1 MRRALAAL
9 SIGLVVAGCGGPS
22 AVPHRTWVTNV
33 CQALGPWRD
42 RLTALNTQAAQQ
54 MKTATTPA
62 QTREHLLGLLDGARQ
77 ASEDARTRVAGAG
90 VPDVRDGAA
99 IAERFVNALAAV
111 RDAYGRARDTV
122 KALPDNTFYA
132 GVTTAMGTLN
142 ADYAKAGLDT
152 AKVASADLH
161 RDFDEV
167 PACG

>member
-77 ASEDARTRVAGAG
+77 ASEDAPSASSTRWPPCATRTAG
-90 VPDVRDGAA
+90 P
-99 IAERFVNALAAV
+99 
-111 RDAYGRARDTV
+111 
-122 KALPDNTFYA
+122 
-132 GVTTAMGTLN
+132 GT
-142 ADYAKAGLDT
+142 
-152 AKVASADLH
+152 
-161 RDFDEV
+161 R
-167 PACG
+167 

>member
-1 MRRALAAL
+1 
-9 SIGLVVAGCGGPS
+9 
-22 AVPHRTWVTNV
+22 
-33 CQALGPWRD
+33 
-42 RLTALNTQAAQQ
+42 
-54 MKTATTPA
+54 
-62 QTREHLLGLLDGARQ
+62 
-77 ASEDARTRVAGAG
+77 
-90 VPDVRDGAA
+90 
-99 IAERFVNALAAV
+99 V